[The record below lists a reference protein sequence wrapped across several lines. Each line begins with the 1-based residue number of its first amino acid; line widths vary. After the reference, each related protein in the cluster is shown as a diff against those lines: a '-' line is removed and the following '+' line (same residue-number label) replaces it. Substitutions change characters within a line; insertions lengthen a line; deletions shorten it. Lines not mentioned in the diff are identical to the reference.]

1 MNPKIKPIN
10 LHPFNITCPIKF
22 IGWTLKYQTRKLY
35 KRGLT
40 SYVICHCFSIWCLSH
55 NFLESACTNT
65 FLLWTEK
72 IDLNFMKYILPFS
85 LSSRSQG
92 HRSLPLQVV
101 EFALIRST
109 VICSSIYR
117 LVSFNSTFKY
127 STSFII
133 RLIFYYS
140 LSSKN
145 IHIKFSIF

>member
-1 MNPKIKPIN
+1 
-10 LHPFNITCPIKF
+10 
-22 IGWTLKYQTRKLY
+22 
-35 KRGLT
+35 
-40 SYVICHCFSIWCLSH
+40 
-55 NFLESACTNT
+55 
-65 FLLWTEK
+65 
-72 IDLNFMKYILPFS
+72 MKYILPFS

-127 STSFII
+127 STFFII
-133 RLIFYYS
+133 IIDS

-145 IHIKFSIF
+145 IYFKFSIFFRYHPQLPIQSLVRHQPGYPSPISKRSIENTAARIPIQTNSDTPEKRRAKVFE